1 MVTKESDGLHNRSI
15 LEAGTSLLA
24 GKAGT
29 ILQKRDRIL
38 KKDLISNK

>member
-29 ILQKRDRIL
+29 ILQKKGPDPN
-38 KKDLISNK
+38 KGSNQQ